1 MFRHESGC
9 VRKFLRTKTSRIVG
23 PFASPH
29 AILSFMAKYSD
40 QLDAMFT
47 ALADPTRRTVIH
59 RLGHG
64 SASVG
69 ELAEPLSISLPSF
82 MKHVRALESCGLI
95 RTSKSGRVRTCVL
108 NRDRLKL
115 LNDWLAEQRL
125 IWEASTDRLEQFVT
139 DGAAA
144 GADADGRR

>member
-1 MFRHESGC
+1 
-9 VRKFLRTKTSRIVG
+9 
-23 PFASPH
+23 
-29 AILSFMAKYSD
+29 MAKYSD

-47 ALADPTRRTVIH
+47 ALADPTRRTVVH

-69 ELAEPLSISLPSF
+69 ELAQPLSISLPSF
-82 MKHVRALESCGLI
+82 MKHVRTLESCGLI
-95 RTSKSGRVRTCVL
+95 RTQKTGRVRTCVL
-108 NRDRLKL
+108 NRDRLEL

-139 DGAAA
+139 A
-144 GADADGRR
+144 GAVTESADTTHSREDS